1 MNKIKSH
8 YNLRKFDLPESF
20 NQSDV
25 MIEMHFEYGIINIF
39 PYYNSIEI
47 VETKR
52 ELPSLFV
59 TFKGEI
65 EELAF
70 KTLDSLTR
78 EDLLNCAFQ
87 KSEAIPCCQAIKYE
101 FKDLFYKIVNLTYSD
116 FSKIR
121 IDKEN
126 WCYLFKRYLFN
137 NHEYKML
144 HFQSAK
150 FFIRLT
156 ENGNGNLIYEE
167 LKSYLAEFLEFE
179 QDSYGL
185 NVNINTINDPMEYGE
200 LVKVTAVI
208 VIP

>member
-1 MNKIKSH
+1 MNKIKIRYS
-8 YNLRKFDLPESF
+8 LRRFDLPESF

-25 MIEMHFEYGIINIF
+25 MIEVPFEYGMINIY
-39 PYYNSIEI
+39 PYYDTIEI
-47 VETKR
+47 IEYNSNGM
-52 ELPSLFV
+52 LSLFV
-59 TFKGEI
+59 MFKGGI
-65 EELAF
+65 EELAI

-78 EDLLNCAFQ
+78 EDLLNCAYK
-87 KSEAIPCCQAIKYE
+87 KSWAIPYCQAIKYE

-156 ENGNGNLIYEE
+156 ENENGNLNLHYYKTTDKVIYKDIED
-167 LKSYLAEFLEFE
+167 F
-179 QDSYGL
+179 
-185 NVNINTINDPMEYGE
+185 IN
-200 LVKVTAVI
+200 LVKLNITNLE
-208 VIP
+208 VIPN

>member
-25 MIEMHFEYGIINIF
+25 MIEMPFEYGITNIF

-59 TFKGEI
+59 TFKGGI

-78 EDLLNCAFQ
+78 EDLLNCAYK
-87 KSEAIPCCQAIKYE
+87 KSWVIPYCQAIKYE
-101 FKDLFYKIVNLTYSD
+101 FKDLFYKLLKLTTSN
-116 FSKIR
+116 FSKLK
-121 IDKEN
+121 IDENN
-126 WCYLFKRYLFN
+126 WCYVVKEVKEN
-137 NHEYKML
+137 SVT
-144 HFQSAK
+144 FQSDK
-150 FFIRLT
+150 FLLRLEEN
-156 ENGNGNLIYEE
+156 ENGNLNLRSYRANEE
-167 LKSYLAEFLEFE
+167 ITYKDIEDF
-179 QDSYGL
+179 
-185 NVNINTINDPMEYGE
+185 IN
-200 LVKVTAVI
+200 LVKLNITNLE
-208 VIP
+208 VIPN

>member
-1 MNKIKSH
+1 MNKIKIRYS
-8 YNLRKFDLPESF
+8 LRRFDLPESF

-25 MIEMHFEYGIINIF
+25 MIEVPFEYGMINIF
-39 PYYNSIEI
+39 PYYDTIEI
-47 VETKR
+47 MEYNSNGM
-52 ELPSLFV
+52 PSLFV
-59 TFKGEI
+59 IFKGGI
-65 EELAF
+65 EELAI

-78 EDLLNCAFQ
+78 DDLLNCAYQ
-87 KSEAIPCCQAIKYE
+87 KSWAIPYCQAIKYE

-156 ENGNGNLIYEE
+156 ENGNGNLNLHYYKTTDKATYKDIED
-167 LKSYLAEFLEFE
+167 F
-179 QDSYGL
+179 
-185 NVNINTINDPMEYGE
+185 IN
-200 LVKVTAVI
+200 LVKLNITNLE
-208 VIP
+208 VIPN

>member
-25 MIEMHFEYGIINIF
+25 MIEMPFEYGIINIF

-59 TFKGEI
+59 IFKGGI

-87 KSEAIPCCQAIKYE
+87 KSETIPCCQAIKYE

-156 ENGNGNLIYEE
+156 ENGNGNLNLHYYKTTDKVTYKDIED
-167 LKSYLAEFLEFE
+167 F
-179 QDSYGL
+179 
-185 NVNINTINDPMEYGE
+185 IN
-200 LVKVTAVI
+200 LVKLNITNLE
-208 VIP
+208 VIPN

>member
-1 MNKIKSH
+1 MIKIKSH

-25 MIEMHFEYGIINIF
+25 MIEVPFEYGIINIF

-59 TFKGEI
+59 TFKGGI

-87 KSEAIPCCQAIKYE
+87 KSEAIPCCQAIKYV
-101 FKDLFYKIVNLTYSD
+101 FKDLFY
-116 FSKIR
+116 
-121 IDKEN
+121 
-126 WCYLFKRYLFN
+126 KRYLFN

-156 ENGNGNLIYEE
+156 ENGNGNLNLHYYKTTDKVTYKDIED
-167 LKSYLAEFLEFE
+167 F
-179 QDSYGL
+179 
-185 NVNINTINDPMEYGE
+185 IN
-200 LVKVTAVI
+200 LVKLNITNLE
-208 VIP
+208 VIPN

>member
-25 MIEMHFEYGIINIF
+25 MIEVPFEYGIINIF

-59 TFKGEI
+59 TFKGGI

-101 FKDLFYKIVNLTYSD
+101 FKDLFYKLLKLTTSN
-116 FSKIR
+116 FSKLK
-121 IDKEN
+121 IDENN
-126 WCYLFKRYLFN
+126 WCYVVKETKEN
-137 NHEYKML
+137 SVT
-144 HFQSAK
+144 FQSDK
-150 FFIRLT
+150 FLLRLEENENRNLNLRCYRANEGITYKDIEDFI
-156 ENGNGNLIYEE
+156 N
-167 LKSYLAEFLEFE
+167 
-179 QDSYGL
+179 
-185 NVNINTINDPMEYGE
+185 
-200 LVKVTAVI
+200 LVKLNITNLEVI
-208 VIP
+208 ST